1 MVGQE
6 DEVFYENKEVNCIYF
21 LKEGS
26 CGFVLSKKYNQ
37 AKYIDIPPGCTF
49 GIIDIIGSILL
60 MDEGEVDGD
69 SFQEKYENW
78 IYLKGRLKRQFSVK
92 TQDNCELMTLSV
104 EDLQRMKFEFC
115 ESYESLMS
123 SAFFRLTRASKLK
136 INATKYCDKYMF
148 EDGEAEV
155 VSKSAMLKQSA
166 LGMST

>member
-1 MVGQE
+1 LNNFVDELPHNLKIETSLYLHEDTYNSILFLKDRSDSFIAWICPLLRPLMVGQE

-69 SFQEKYENW
+69 SF
-78 IYLKGRLKRQFSVK
+78 
-92 TQDNCELMTLSV
+92 
-104 EDLQRMKFEFC
+104 
-115 ESYESLMS
+115 
-123 SAFFRLTRASKLK
+123 
-136 INATKYCDKYMF
+136 
-148 EDGEAEV
+148 
-155 VSKSAMLKQSA
+155 
-166 LGMST
+166 